1 MSEALR
7 YNHNKMNW
15 IILDG
20 YFKDAQE
27 AEYYCREYGVQKYT
41 VPEKGIDGLTNWM
54 SSMGT
59 EKHNEFMYG
68 CLESANRHL
77 LQLRRG
83 EQIDPESGK
92 LHVGFVRLNMG
103 MYQAYWRYKEV
114 HKTDSERLSDI
125 LMGESTA
132 DMSNVDNFDCG
143 YINAIPEVKS
153 KTRYPWN
160 EAPEWA
166 MWGTTDAN
174 GDIYWYKNEPHHDHE
189 EWLIS
194 SWDYE
199 FFTNEGPCEN
209 WKKTLGARPK

>member
-1 MSEALR
+1 MTEALR
-7 YNHNKMNW
+7 YNQNKMSW

-59 EKHNEFMYG
+59 EKHDEFMYG

-77 LQLRRG
+77 LALRRG

-103 MYQAYWRYKEV
+103 MYQAYWRYKEDTMTPANPCP
-114 HKTDSERLSDI
+114 HDSLT
-125 LMGESTA
+125 GQVC
-132 DMSNVDNFDCG
+132 NDCEG
-143 YINAIPEVKS
+143 YIDRIPQQYEWGVK
-153 KTRYPWN
+153 K
-160 EAPEWA
+160 
-166 MWGTTDAN
+166 
-174 GDIYWYKNEPHHDHE
+174 
-189 EWLIS
+189 
-194 SWDYE
+194 
-199 FFTNEGPCEN
+199 
-209 WKKTLGARPK
+209 

>member
-7 YNHNKMNW
+7 YNKDKMNW

-59 EKHNEFMYG
+59 EKHDEFMYG

-83 EQIDPESGK
+83 EQIDEESGK
-92 LHVGFVRLNMG
+92 PHVGFVRLNMG
-103 MYQAYWRYKEV
+103 MYQAYWRFKE
-114 HKTDSERLSDI
+114 DN
-125 LMGESTA
+125 MST
-132 DMSNVDNFDCG
+132 
-143 YINAIPEVKS
+143 KS
-153 KTRYPWN
+153 VSPTCP
-160 EAPEWA
+160 
-166 MWGTTDAN
+166 D
-174 GDIYWYKNEPHHDHE
+174 
-189 EWLIS
+189 L
-194 SWDYE
+194 DYE
-199 FFTNEGPCEN
+199 TATSLEVEE
-209 WKKTLGARPK
+209 

>member
-7 YNHNKMNW
+7 YNKDKMNW

-59 EKHNEFMYG
+59 EKHDEFMYG

-83 EQIDPESGK
+83 EQIDKESGK
-92 LHVGFVRLNMG
+92 LHVGFIRLNMG
-103 MYQAYWRYKEV
+103 MYQAYWRYKENASPCP
-114 HKTDSERLSDI
+114 HDSINTSD
-125 LMGESTA
+125 L
-132 DMSNVDNFDCG
+132 G
-143 YINAIPEVKS
+143 YINEIPNQT

-160 EAPEWA
+160 EAPERA
-166 MWGTTDAN
+166 MWGATDAN
-174 GDIYWYKNEPHHDHE
+174 GNMNWYDFEPYCYDGGN
-189 EWLIS
+189 EWLILRG
-194 SWDYE
+194 DYK
-199 FFTNEGPCEN
+199 FFTNGGPCEN
-209 WKKTLGARPK
+209 WKETLEARPK

>member
-7 YNHNKMNW
+7 YNKDKMNW

-41 VPEKGIDGLTNWM
+41 VPGKGIDGLTNWM

-59 EKHNEFMYG
+59 EKHDEFMYG

-83 EQIDPESGK
+83 EQIDKESGK

-103 MYQAYWRYKEV
+103 MYQAYWRFKEDASPCP
-114 HKTDSERLSDI
+114 HDS
-125 LMGESTA
+125 
-132 DMSNVDNFDCG
+132 
-143 YINAIPEVKS
+143 INTSALGC

-160 EAPEWA
+160 DAPEWA
-166 MWGTTDAN
+166 MWGATDAN
-174 GDIYWYKNEPHHDHE
+174 GDRIWHDVEPCHDHE
-189 EWLIS
+189 EWLRSIG
-194 SWDYE
+194 DYE
-199 FFTNEGPCEN
+199 FFANEGPCEN
-209 WKKTLGARPK
+209 WKETLEARPK